1 MDLVPQNSS
10 FDTREM
16 FDYKK
21 FKFKHFEINQ
31 NDLVFKVGTDAFVLG
46 AWINT
51 DKAPTQILD
60 VGTGTG
66 VLSLMMAQKYP
77 DAKILAIDSNSNA
90 TQLAQLN
97 FEQNDIGRNC
107 RALALDFMNLEP
119 TDNYQLIVSNPP
131 YFLDSFIPKQTIL
144 GEAKHLKSSDLILF
158 FQKAAQLLSANGK
171 LNMIFP
177 VDARFETTAEE
188 VGLFPERILHV
199 YGKPDLL
206 KRKCIQFGFER
217 KEPQIESLTIRTS
230 SGAYTEMYKKL
241 TADFH
246 GVSL

>member
-1 MDLVPQNSS
+1 MALVPQSSS

-16 FDYKK
+16 SDYKK
-21 FKFKHFEINQ
+21 FKFKNFEINQ

-51 DKAPTQILD
+51 DWSPTQILD

-77 DAKILAIDSNSNA
+77 NAKILAIDNNSNA
-90 TQLAQLN
+90 TQLAQTN
-97 FEQNDIGRNC
+97 FEQNEIGRNC
-107 RALALDFMNLEP
+107 RAATLDFMNSDE
-119 TDNYQLIVSNPP
+119 TSTYELIVSNPP
-131 YFLDSFIPKQTIL
+131 YFLDSFIPKQTVL

-158 FQKAAQLLSANGK
+158 FQKSAQLLSANGK

-177 VDARFETTAEE
+177 VDERFETTAEE

-230 SGAYTEMYKKL
+230 SGAYTETYKKL
-241 TADFH
+241 TVDFH